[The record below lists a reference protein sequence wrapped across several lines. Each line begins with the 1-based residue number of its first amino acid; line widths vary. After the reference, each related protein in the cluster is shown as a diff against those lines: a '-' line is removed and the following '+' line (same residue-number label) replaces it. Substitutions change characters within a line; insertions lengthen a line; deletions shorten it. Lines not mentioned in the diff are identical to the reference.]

1 MGLIRKL
8 SKDNFDLHTRK
19 LLYCSLV
26 RPQLECVSEVWSPN
40 TIKYML
46 QIESVQCR
54 ATKFILGYLKE
65 KNYNQR
71 LISLSILPL
80 EYRREIAEL
89 ILLLKSKLGQ
99 SDIIHSKSFQ

>member
-1 MGLIRKL
+1 
-8 SKDNFDLHTRK
+8 
-19 LLYCSLV
+19 
-26 RPQLECVSEVWSPN
+26 
-40 TIKYML
+40 ML